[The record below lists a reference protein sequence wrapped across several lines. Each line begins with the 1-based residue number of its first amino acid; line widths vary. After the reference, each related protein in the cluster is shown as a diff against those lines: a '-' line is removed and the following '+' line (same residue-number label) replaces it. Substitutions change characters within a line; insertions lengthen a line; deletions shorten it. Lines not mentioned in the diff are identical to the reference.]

1 MSSFELNKS
10 LERKLTILSYHGV
23 VEAKEKGL
31 INFQGKHIL
40 AKDFY
45 EQMEFISKFCTP
57 LSMNEWIDLRSNPEK
72 IPLYPTIVTFDDGF
86 KNNLDIAAPI
96 LEKFSVPSIFYISS
110 GIVGSERMFWVD
122 VIEQCL
128 EYTKVMGISIRLG
141 FLKKY
146 KLDSLD
152 KKIQALLE
160 IKGWCKSQ
168 KDSEINRVVEELVV
182 QTKISPKKDINSN
195 YMTLSW
201 DDLRALNDND
211 LFTIGGHTHT
221 HAILSSLSDKELNY
235 QISHCIKEIS
245 EQLDINVKHFSYPE
259 GQEHHFNSEVIA
271 VLKKENIICS
281 PSAIYGYNDFSED
294 LFHLKRIMV
303 GFDGA
308 VFPHDGFI

>member
-31 INFQGKHIL
+31 INFQGKHIP

-128 EYTKVMGISIRLG
+128 EFTKVTGISIRLG

-146 KLDSLD
+146 KLQKCGLLLGSSRKSWISAINGSPIEKRLGGSIASVLYCLNQGVDIFRVHD
-152 KKIQALLE
+152 VFETRQAIEVYKKI
-160 IKGWCKSQ
+160 S
-168 KDSEINRVVEELVV
+168 
-182 QTKISPKKDINSN
+182 
-195 YMTLSW
+195 
-201 DDLRALNDND
+201 
-211 LFTIGGHTHT
+211 
-221 HAILSSLSDKELNY
+221 
-235 QISHCIKEIS
+235 
-245 EQLDINVKHFSYPE
+245 
-259 GQEHHFNSEVIA
+259 
-271 VLKKENIICS
+271 CS
-281 PSAIYGYNDFSED
+281 
-294 LFHLKRIMV
+294 R
-303 GFDGA
+303 
-308 VFPHDGFI
+308 